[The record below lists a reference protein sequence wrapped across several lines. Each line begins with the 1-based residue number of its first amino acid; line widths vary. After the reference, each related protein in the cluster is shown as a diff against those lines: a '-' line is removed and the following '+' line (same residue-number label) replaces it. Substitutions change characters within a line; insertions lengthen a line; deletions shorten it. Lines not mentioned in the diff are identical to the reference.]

1 MNNLEGIKIVLQ
13 KLGKNLEKME
23 LSLKCPGIEF
33 VKDLQTLEKYSEKS
47 WKSILL
53 LLRYSKLLLNQSF
66 L

>member
-13 KLGKNLEKME
+13 KLEKNPEKME
-23 LSLKCPGIEF
+23 LSLKCSGTEF
-33 VKDLQTLEKYSEKS
+33 IKDLQTVEKYPEKS

-53 LLRYSKLLLNQSF
+53 LLGYSKLLLNQSF